1 MTPLLWSSA
10 SSTGPIAALA
20 AAAWTL
26 AAAAW
31 TLAAAAWIGPITWAM
46 VVLIGVVLGRLLTAG
61 LDRIL
66 GQPFGPG
73 EESGSSRL
81 HSPDRWMLQ
90 GAALAAAVA
99 TWWWEVHQAA
109 MLPADVVPDRA
120 VLAGRWVGHAV
131 LFALL
136 AAASLVDLRHR
147 VIPDLV
153 TVPGV
158 VLGMLWAFLAPWALL
173 PIVVT
178 VPRTFAAALD
188 VPDVLGVAGGLHAV
202 GLPAWLG
209 AGTVSGLAVV
219 LTIWIGWWSVCTAPF
234 LGSGTPA
241 TTRLIREPR
250 NVILLGGALLLCAAW
265 WQGGDRWAAVVTA
278 AVGLAVGG
286 GMIWGI
292 RAAASVAMGREAMG
306 MGDVTL
312 MAMIGTW
319 LGWQPCLLVL
329 YCTVFVGLASAL
341 VHLVRHGETE
351 FPFGPSLCMATVLV
365 LMFWRPLWEVAGV
378 YLEDPP
384 LVAGLAVFV
393 IVGTAGFLWM
403 LRIVRERRDGR
414 R

>member
-10 SSTGPIAALA
+10 SSTGPIAALP
-20 AAAWTL
+20 AAAWI
-26 AAAAW
+26 
-31 TLAAAAWIGPITWAM
+31 LAAAAWIGPIAWAM
-46 VVLIGVVLGRLLTAG
+46 VVLIGAVLGRLLTAG
-61 LDRIL
+61 LDRLL
-66 GQPFGPG
+66 GLPYAADDGPAPATL
-73 EESGSSRL
+73 SAARRRII
-81 HSPDRWMLQ
+81 H
-90 GAALAAAVA
+90 GAAVAAAVA

-109 MLPADVVPDRA
+109 LLPVGMVPDRA
-120 VLAGRWVGHAV
+120 VLALRWGGHAV
-131 LFALL
+131 LFTLL
-136 AAASLVDLRHR
+136 AAAALVDLRQR

-158 VLGMLWAFLAPWALL
+158 VLGMLWAFFAPWALL

-178 VPRTFAAALD
+178 VSRTFAAPLD
-188 VPDVLGVAGGLHAV
+188 VPDVLGVAGGLHAA

-209 AGTVSGLAVV
+209 AGTVSGLVVV
-219 LTIWIGWWSVCTAPF
+219 LTIWIGWWSACTAPF
-234 LGSGTPA
+234 LWSGLA
-241 TTRLIREPR
+241 ADWRMLREPR
-250 NVILLGGALLLCAAW
+250 NVILVAGVLLLCTAW
-265 WQGGDRWAAVVTA
+265 WWGGDRWAAITTA

-292 RAAASVAMGREAMG
+292 RATASRAMGREAMG

-384 LVAGLAVFV
+384 LVAALAVFV
-393 IVGTAGFLWM
+393 VVGTAGFLWM